1 MSDFEIAGINSL
13 KQALTIMARQPKTIS
28 RRDPITLKLM
38 EEIYVEVRQARISG
52 YSWKDLVAV
61 INEKC
66 KIKLHQNSVASLFQE
81 LDLKY
86 EKETGI
92 QALPVAKKRGSR
104 KKSKPASVK
113 QETEEVPEEI
123 DSPVCTYTGKKRG
136 RPKKDAAE
144 EKKS

>member
-1 MSDFEIAGINSL
+1 MSDFEINGLHSL
-13 KQALTIMARQPKTIS
+13 KQVLTQMGRSPKTIS
-28 RRDPITLKLM
+28 RRDPMVLKLM
-38 EEIYVEVRQARISG
+38 EEIYVEVRHARISG
-52 YSWKDLVAV
+52 YSWKDLKSV

-66 KIKLHQNSVASLFQE
+66 KIKLNENTIASVFQE

-113 QETEEVPEEI
+113 QEQEEETPEEI
-123 DSPVCTYTGKKRG
+123 GVPVSTYTGKKRG
-136 RPKKDAAE
+136 RPKKDAA
-144 EKKS
+144 

>member
-1 MSDFEIAGINSL
+1 MSDFEINGLHSL
-13 KQALTIMARQPKTIS
+13 KQVLTQMGRSPKTIS
-28 RRDPITLKLM
+28 RRDPMVLKLM

-52 YSWKDLVAV
+52 YSWKDLKSV

-66 KIKLHQNSVASLFQE
+66 KIKLNENTIASVFQE

-104 KKSKPASVK
+104 KKSKSASVK
-113 QETEEVPEEI
+113 QEQEEETPEEI
-123 DSPVCTYTGKKRG
+123 GVPVSTYTGKKRG
-136 RPKKDAAE
+136 RPKKDAA
-144 EKKS
+144 